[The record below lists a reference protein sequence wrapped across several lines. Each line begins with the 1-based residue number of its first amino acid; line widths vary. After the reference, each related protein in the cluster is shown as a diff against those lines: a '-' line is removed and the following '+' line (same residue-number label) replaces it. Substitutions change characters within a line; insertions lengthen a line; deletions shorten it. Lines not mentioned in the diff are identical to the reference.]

1 MSDHHHELDVDR
13 LTRGQTLDRSRFAAA
28 KLVAL
33 GLGVLG
39 LIVSAVLFVA
49 SPATRASYSYSWLW
63 AFYVFGTIAF
73 GGVFWTLLH
82 HLTNA
87 SWGVAIR
94 RIKENLACTVPLFLV
109 LALPFAIP
117 AVQENLWEW
126 FDAHRDA
133 AVVLKEQG
141 GQVNLDTMG
150 AFFRNTH
157 TGEVYAEHPHMA
169 LLGSKMVYL
178 NAARWYGF
186 VFGGLVLLCWFAWRL
201 RKMSLR
207 QDEVGG
213 TRLTFKLRGASA
225 WMMAV
230 YALIVTFLS
239 IDLLKGLDYTW
250 YSTMWGVY
258 TFAGSAG
265 ASMATL
271 ILVAIVLRRT
281 GHLEG
286 IVTPEHFHIMGKLLL
301 AFTMFWAYT
310 GFSQFM
316 LIWYANI
323 PEETTWFRLR
333 NTGPWWWVSFIGLLF
348 LRFLVP
354 FLVLLQ
360 AWIKKNFKLMVPF
373 CLYFIAVHAM
383 DLYITVVAERGPS
396 LTSTVV
402 RGRALNPDAGL
413 HPQLFIQ
420 WAWAGDILAF
430 VTIGSLFVWVL
441 IVSFSRN
448 SLYPRRD
455 PRLVESLDTVN

>member
-13 LTRGQTLDRSRFAAA
+13 LTRGQMLDQNRFAAA
-28 KLVAL
+28 KLIALGIGAL
-33 GLGVLG
+33 GLAASIL
-39 LIVSAVLFVA
+39 LFLVS
-49 SPATRASYSYSWLW
+49 PTTRASYSYSWLW
-63 AFYVFGTIAF
+63 AFYVFGTLAF
-73 GGVFWTLLH
+73 GGLFWTLLH

-87 SWGVAIR
+87 SWGVAVR
-94 RIKENLACTVPLFLV
+94 RVKENLACTVPLFLV
-109 LALPFAIP
+109 LAIPFAIP

-133 AVVLKEQG
+133 AAFLGIPSVNHDKE
-141 GQVNLDTMG
+141 LG
-150 AFFRNTH
+150 AFFRHTH
-157 TGEVYAEHPHMA
+157 TGPVFAEHHHMA
-169 LLGSKMVYL
+169 LLGLKMGYL
-178 NAARWYGF
+178 NQVRWYAF
-186 VFGGLVLLCWFAWRL
+186 VFGGLALLCWFAWRL

-207 QDEVGG
+207 QDETGG

-225 WMMAV
+225 WMMAI
-230 YALIVTFLS
+230 YALIVTFMS

-271 ILVAIVLRRT
+271 ILITIVLRRT

-301 AFTMFWAYT
+301 TFTMFWAYT

-348 LRFLVP
+348 LRFLFP

-360 AWIKKNFKLMVPF
+360 AWIKKNFKLMAPF
-373 CLYFIAVHAM
+373 CLYIIAVHAL
-383 DLYITVVAERGPS
+383 DLYVTVIAERGPS
-396 LTSTVV
+396 LTSSVV
-402 RGRALNPDAGL
+402 PGRALDPDKGL
-413 HPQLFIQ
+413 HPQLFIP

-430 VTIGSLFVWVL
+430 VTIGSLFVWVM
-441 IVSFSRN
+441 IRSFSGR

-455 PRLVESLDTVN
+455 PRLVESLDIVN